1 MVVDKFL
8 QLLENND
15 CGKFTLTIYFY
26 LASSYRYLGNIT
38 KYNEYMDLY
47 ENNNGIENEEYCLEK
62 ALYAISNNKDEECE
76 KWFQKSIDI
85 NDKRNL
91 HTLKSNATRPTSDK
105 VKGSLF
111 NSLGQ
116 FFDGGQVLDLY
127 AGSGALGIEAVSRG
141 YDEAVLVDISGQAC
155 QVIRKN
161 VELTKE
167 EERFKILKC
176 SDNRAIKILQDE
188 GNKFDLVFLDPP
200 YAKQKIVKIMTK
212 LLENNL
218 LNEKALVVAETD
230 EHDELPEVSGF
241 SIIKDHQLGRTKVK
255 VYERD

>member
-1 MVVDKFL
+1 MRIIA
-8 QLLENND
+8 
-15 CGKFTLTIYFY
+15 GK
-26 LASSYRYLGNIT
+26 
-38 KYNEYMDLY
+38 
-47 ENNNGIENEEYCLEK
+47 
-62 ALYAISNNKDEECE
+62 YA
-76 KWFQKSIDI
+76 
-85 NDKRNL
+85 KRNL

-116 FFDGGQVLDLY
+116 FFNGGRVLDLY

-141 YDEAVLVDISGQAC
+141 YDSAVLVDISGQAC
-155 QVIRKN
+155 QIIRKN

-167 EERFKILKC
+167 EDRFRVLKC
-176 SDNRAIKILQDE
+176 SDNRAIKI
-188 GNKFDLVFLDPP
+188 FLDPP

-212 LLENNL
+212 LLENDL
-218 LNEKALVVAETD
+218 LNDNALIVAETD

-255 VYERD
+255 VYKRK